1 MNAICARN
9 RIGITASAANV
20 AASTTPALVIT
31 PPVTA
36 RPRRMPGLVP
46 VPTDSSRTRVIRKIE

>member
-1 MNAICARN
+1 MKVSSSTPNATMKAICARK

-31 PPVTA
+31 PPVSR
-36 RPRRMPGLVP
+36 RPRITPSWGP
-46 VPTDSSRTRVIRKIE
+46 

>member
-1 MNAICARN
+1 M
-9 RIGITASAANV
+9 TPSAAKV

-36 RPRRMPGLVP
+36 SPRRMPGRVP
-46 VPTDSSRTRVIRKIE
+46 CCTLSSRTRVIRKML